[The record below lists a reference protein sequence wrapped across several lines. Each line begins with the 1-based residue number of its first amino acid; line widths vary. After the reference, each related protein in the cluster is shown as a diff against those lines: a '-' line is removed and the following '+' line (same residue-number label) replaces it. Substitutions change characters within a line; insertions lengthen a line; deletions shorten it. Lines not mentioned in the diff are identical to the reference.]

1 MAQPPMPSKVLKTF
15 IGSEEPTTIARSA
28 PPVSKYPNC
37 TLPQSKRN
45 LSLAQQKN
53 DLNSMITMPR
63 NLSTTSISGA
73 SVCSILVDNSLQTNT
88 NCSDLALKRKNAMK
102 KPYSPWRSTVG
113 IDDTTIV
120 QNKSTLMRRAFSTG
134 VLQSSVFPYNPDSP
148 LLKKF
153 PLKKSDMTH
162 LARARSIKT
171 RIGPL
176 TKEVCE
182 QLNILLDSEN
192 HSSKVA
198 IMYMDARCR

>member
-28 PPVSKYPNC
+28 PPVSKYQNH
-37 TLPQSKRN
+37 TLPQSKCN

-63 NLSTTSISGA
+63 NLSTTSISRA
-73 SVCSILVDNSLQTNT
+73 SLQTNT
-88 NCSDLALKRKNAMK
+88 DLALKRKNAMK

-120 QNKSTLMRRAFSTG
+120 QKKSTLMRRAFSTG
-134 VLQSSVFPYNPDSP
+134 VLQSSVFPYNPDNP
-148 LLKKF
+148 LLNKF
-153 PLKKSDMTH
+153 PLKKSDTTH

-182 QLNILLDSEN
+182 QLNILLESDN
-192 HSSKVA
+192 HSSKVT
-198 IMYMDARCR
+198 IMYMDACCR